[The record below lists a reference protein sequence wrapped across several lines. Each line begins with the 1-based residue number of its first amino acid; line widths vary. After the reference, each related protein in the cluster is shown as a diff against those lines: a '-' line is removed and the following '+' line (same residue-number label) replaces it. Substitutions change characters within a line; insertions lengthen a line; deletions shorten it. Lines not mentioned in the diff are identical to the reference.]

1 MDTRSRTGCVKFFR
15 RLISTSQPLEIQEIV
30 ERYDEQR
37 KAVEE
42 SYIDIVLYS
51 GGAVGYHEIMTMPL
65 PAVQMLIERMN
76 KRTEEMNKRS

>member
-1 MDTRSRTGCVKFFR
+1 MVTRSRTGYIKFFR
-15 RLISTSQPLEIQEIV
+15 RLISTSQPSEIQIIV

-42 SYIDIVLYS
+42 NYIDIILYS
-51 GGAVGYHEIMTMPL
+51 GGAVGYQEIMTMPV

-76 KRTEEMNKRS
+76 KRSEDMKAKR